1 MLCLSRNDLEAISQR
16 VLRAYWKIPEANETP
31 WYVDPDL
38 LLSSLLGL
46 KIQYR
51 HLSDDGLTLGMTSFG
66 KVEIELPNS
75 AGVELLLLDGKTVLI
90 EQDLQDNP
98 NSFGRRNFTLSHEGS
113 HHILNM
119 LFPDEYSGGNKARK
133 VMKYRLTDKKAP
145 CNWEEWQMDVLAS
158 CILMPT
164 SLIKYDM
171 RVVGLPDKLDYLNP
185 KWRRQDYAKF
195 VSLSDLMGVSKEALA
210 YRMQRLGLI
219 GEDQRQNPNDLLDIL
234 RY

>member
-51 HLSDDGLTLGMTSFG
+51 HLSDDGLTLGMTSFE
-66 KVEIELPNS
+66 KVEVELPGS

-98 NSFGRRNFTLSHEGS
+98 NSFGRRNFTLSHEAS
-113 HHILNM
+113 HHILNL
-119 LFPDEYSGGNKARK
+119 LFPGDYSGGNKARS
-133 VMKYRLTDKKAP
+133 VLRYRLTDRTTP

-158 CILMPT
+158 CILMPE

-171 RVVGLPDKLDYLNP
+171 RIVGLPDKLDYLNP
-185 KWRRQDYAKF
+185 KWRRQNYKKY
-195 VSLSDLMGVSKEALA
+195 VSLSDLMGVSKQALA
-210 YRMQRLGLI
+210 YRMQRLGLL
-219 GEDQRQNPNDLLDIL
+219 GEDQRQNPNDLLDIW